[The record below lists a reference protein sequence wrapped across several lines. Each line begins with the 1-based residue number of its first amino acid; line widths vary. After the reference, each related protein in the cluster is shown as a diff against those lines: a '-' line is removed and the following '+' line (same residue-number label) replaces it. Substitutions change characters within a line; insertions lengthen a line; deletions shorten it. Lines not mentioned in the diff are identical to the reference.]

1 MILLGFLSVLLERI
15 NRQIYSIFGLFWSF
29 ERLNRGLGQDNFS
42 RGKYGFIDVLT
53 HPKGRYMI
61 KIKRG
66 LDLPIEGAPR
76 QVIEAGATV
85 RSVAL
90 IGFDYIGMKPTMNV
104 QEGDRVKLGQVL
116 FSDKKTV
123 GVKYTSP
130 GAGVVSAINR
140 GDKRAL
146 QSVVIELDGEEEE
159 VFQAHDAASL
169 ASLDSAKVREQLI
182 DSGSWPA
189 FRTRPFSKVPA
200 INSTANAI
208 FVTAM
213 DTNPLAADPAPII
226 AASASDFQ
234 NGLTVLSRL
243 GANTVYCCVAA
254 DSGVSV
260 GDSGAELAVFS
271 GPHPAGL
278 AGTHIHSI
286 APASA
291 SRVAWTINYQEVI
304 AIGKLFTEGRISVA
318 RTIAL
323 GGPLVN
329 DPVLL
334 QTRMGAC
341 TDELIAGKT
350 SGTDARAISGSLFN
364 GRKARGAF
372 AYLGRYHQQISVLE
386 EGRDREFLSY
396 LRAGVNKHSVTRTF
410 ISSLF
415 KGKLFPFTTT
425 TNGSDR
431 AMVPIGNYER
441 IMPLDILPTQL
452 LRSLIVSDTS
462 TAQELG
468 CLELDEEDLA
478 LCTYVCPGKYEY
490 GPILRDNLT
499 QIEKE
504 G

>member
-1 MILLGFLSVLLERI
+1 MTF
-15 NRQIYSIFGLFWSF
+15 
-29 ERLNRGLGQDNFS
+29 
-42 RGKYGFIDVLT
+42 T
-53 HPKGRYMI
+53 
-61 KIKRG
+61 
-66 LDLPIEGAPR
+66 
-76 QVIEAGATV
+76 
-85 RSVAL
+85 
-90 IGFDYIGMKPTMNV
+90 
-104 QEGDRVKLGQVL
+104 
-116 FSDKKTV
+116 
-123 GVKYTSP
+123 
-130 GAGVVSAINR
+130 
-140 GDKRAL
+140 
-146 QSVVIELDGEEEE
+146 
-159 VFQAHDAASL
+159 AHNAASL
-169 ASLDSAKVREQLI
+169 ASLDNDKAREQLI
-182 DSGSWPA
+182 ESGSWTA

-200 INSTANAI
+200 IDSTANAI

-226 AASASDFQ
+226 AASATDFQ

-254 DSGVSV
+254 GSGVSV
-260 GDSGAELAVFS
+260 GDSGAELAEFS
-271 GPHPAGL
+271 GPHPSGL
-278 AGTHIHSI
+278 AGTHIHSL

-350 SGTDARAISGSLFN
+350 SGNDARAISGSLFN

-372 AYLGRYHQQISVLE
+372 AFLGRYHQQISVLE

-415 KGKLFPFTTT
+415 KKKLFSFTTT

-462 TAQELG
+462 TAQQLG

>member
-1 MILLGFLSVLLERI
+1 
-15 NRQIYSIFGLFWSF
+15 
-29 ERLNRGLGQDNFS
+29 
-42 RGKYGFIDVLT
+42 
-53 HPKGRYMI
+53 MI

-76 QVIEAGATV
+76 QVVEAGATV

-116 FSDKKTV
+116 FSDKKNA

-146 QSVVIELDGEEEE
+146 QSVVVELDGDDE
-159 VFQAHDAASL
+159 VTFDAHAASEL
-169 ASLDSAKVREQLI
+169 ASLDGAKVREQLI
-182 DSGSWPA
+182 ESGSWAA

-200 INSTANAI
+200 VDSTANAI
-208 FVTAM
+208 FVTAI

-226 AASASDFQ
+226 AANAADFE
-234 NGLTVLSRL
+234 NGLTILSRL
-243 GANTVYCCVAA
+243 GAATVYCCVAG
-254 DSGVSV
+254 DSAVSV
-260 GDSGAELAVFS
+260 GNSGAELAAFS

-278 AGTHIHSI
+278 AGTHIHEL

-318 RTIAL
+318 RVVSLA
-323 GGPLVN
+323 GPLVE

-334 QTRMGAC
+334 QTRAGAC
-341 TDELIAGKT
+341 TDELIAGKA
-350 SGTDARAISGSLFN
+350 SGNDPRAVSGSLFN
-364 GRKARGAF
+364 GRKARGPY
-372 AYLGRYHQQISVLE
+372 AYLGRYHQQITVLE
-386 EGRDREFLSY
+386 EGRDREFMSY

-410 ISSLF
+410 ISSLM
-415 KGKLFPFTTT
+415 KGKLFSFTTT

-452 LRSLIVSDTS
+452 LRALIVGDTS

>member
-1 MILLGFLSVLLERI
+1 
-15 NRQIYSIFGLFWSF
+15 
-29 ERLNRGLGQDNFS
+29 
-42 RGKYGFIDVLT
+42 
-53 HPKGRYMI
+53 MI

-76 QVIEAGATV
+76 QAIEAGATA

-90 IGFDYIGMKPTMNV
+90 IGFDYIGMKPTMSV
-104 QEGDRVKLGQVL
+104 QEGDRVKLGQML
-116 FSDKKTV
+116 FSDKKNA

-130 GAGVVSAINR
+130 GTGVVSAINR

-146 QSVVIELDGEEEE
+146 QSVVIDLDGDEEIT
-159 VFQAHDAASL
+159 FDSYAAADLS
-169 ASLDSAKVREQLI
+169 SLDGAKVREQLI
-182 DSGSWPA
+182 ESGSWA
-189 FRTRPFSKVPA
+189 SLRTRPFSKVPS
-200 INSTANAI
+200 IDSTANAI

-213 DTNPLAADPAPII
+213 DTNPLAADPALII
-226 AASASDFQ
+226 AASASDFE

-243 GANTVYCCVAA
+243 GASTVYCCVAA
-254 DSGVSV
+254 DSTVSV
-260 GDSGAELAVFS
+260 GNSGAELAAFS

-278 AGTHIHSI
+278 AGTHIHNL

-291 SRVAWTINYQEVI
+291 SRVAWTINYQDVI
-304 AIGKLFTEGRISVA
+304 AFGKLFSEGRISVA
-318 RTIAL
+318 RTVSLA
-323 GGPLVN
+323 GPSVN

-334 QTRMGAC
+334 QTRTGAC
-341 TDELIAGKT
+341 IDELIAGKV
-350 SGTDARAISGSLFN
+350 SGADPRAISGSIFN
-364 GRKARGAF
+364 GRKARGAY
-372 AYLGRYHQQISVLE
+372 AYLGRYHQQITVLE
-386 EGRDREFLSY
+386 EGRDREFMSY

-410 ISSLF
+410 ISSLASS
-415 KGKLFPFTTT
+415 KLFSFTTT

-431 AMVPIGNYER
+431 AMVPIGSYER
-441 IMPLDILPTQL
+441 VMPLDILPTQL
-452 LRSLIVSDTS
+452 LRALLVGDTS
-462 TAQELG
+462 TAQKLG

>member
-1 MILLGFLSVLLERI
+1 
-15 NRQIYSIFGLFWSF
+15 
-29 ERLNRGLGQDNFS
+29 
-42 RGKYGFIDVLT
+42 
-53 HPKGRYMI
+53 MI

-85 RSVAL
+85 RTVAL

-104 QEGDRVKLGQVL
+104 KEGDRVKLGQEL

-146 QSVVIELDGEEEE
+146 QSVVIELDGEEE
-159 VFQAHDAASL
+159 VTFPAHDLASL
-169 ASLDSAKVREQLI
+169 ASLDNDKVREQLI
-182 DSGSWPA
+182 DSGSWTA

-200 INSTANAI
+200 IDSTANAI

-226 AASASDFQ
+226 AASAADFQ

-254 DSGVSV
+254 DSRISV
-260 GDSGAELAVFS
+260 VILGAELAVFS

-278 AGTHIHSI
+278 AGTHIHSL

-304 AIGKLFTEGRISVA
+304 AIGSYLLSRISVA

-350 SGTDARAISGSLFN
+350 SGTDVRAISGSLFN
-364 GRKARGAF
+364 GRKAHGVFAF
-372 AYLGRYHQQISVLE
+372 LGRYHQQISVLE

-396 LRAGVNKHSVTRTF
+396 LRAGVNKHSVSRTF

-415 KGKLFPFTTT
+415 KNKLFSFTTT